1 MTSTR
6 PYLIRAFYE
15 WIVDNLLTPYI
26 LVNAEVDGVIVPQ
39 NAIKDG
45 KIIFNISSNAIQA
58 LHITNQIVEFDASFS
73 GVAQSIYIPIKAIEA
88 IYAQENGR
96 GMVFNMEEE
105 EEDAGEPPPPPRT
118 KSGKPKL
125 SVVK

>member
-26 LVNAEVDGVIVPQ
+26 LVNAEMDNVEVPKQ
-39 NAIKDG
+39 FVENG
-45 KIIFNISSNAIQA
+45 KIILNVSPKAVQR
-58 LHITNQIVEFDASFS
+58 LRITNQVIEFDASFS
-73 GVAQSIYIPIKAIEA
+73 GTVESIYVPIKAVEA
-88 IYAQENGR
+88 IYARENGR
-96 GMVFNMEEE
+96 GMVFNVEEE
-105 EEDAGEPPPPPRT
+105 EEDEPPPPPRS

-125 SVVK
+125 TVVK

>member
-6 PYLIRAFYE
+6 PYLLRAFYE

-26 LVNAEVDGVIVPQ
+26 LVNAEMEGVDVPKK
-39 NAIKDG
+39 AIKDG
-45 KIIFNISSNAIQA
+45 KIIFNISPTAIQC
-58 LHITNQIVEFDASFS
+58 LHITNQVVEFDASFS
-73 GVAQSIYIPIKAIEA
+73 GVAQSIYIPIKAVEA

-96 GMVFNMEEE
+96 GMVFSLEEE
-105 EEDAGEPPPPPRT
+105 DDAGEPPPPPRT